1 MITIYDMI
9 HEKFA
14 AAEDQTIRFK
24 RELATR
30 ADLIIAI
37 SESTKRDIIDIL
49 GVPEEKIKVI
59 YLGNSIVP
67 PEGSMNRGT
76 ETGAYL
82 LYVGYRGGYKNFEF
96 MVNALNPVFDSHPN
110 LKLICVGGGMF
121 TSRELDVLSLNS
133 MQGRTSQLTVPDSE
147 LAQLYAKAVAFIC
160 PSKYEGFGIPSLEAM
175 SCGCPAVLSKSSSLP
190 EVGGSAAKYFD
201 PEDSEGLRSSIE
213 TLLGNE
219 TMRMKM
225 KKEGLAQA
233 AKFSWK
239 NTTMETKEAYE
250 ALCQ

>member
-1 MITIYDMI
+1 
-9 HEKFA
+9 
-14 AAEDQTIRFK
+14 
-24 RELATR
+24 
-30 ADLIIAI
+30 
-37 SESTKRDIIDIL
+37 
-49 GVPEEKIKVI
+49 
-59 YLGNSIVP
+59 
-67 PEGSMNRGT
+67 
-76 ETGAYL
+76 
-82 LYVGYRGGYKNFEF
+82 
-96 MVNALNPVFDSHPN
+96 
-110 LKLICVGGGMF
+110 MF